1 MQNNNT
7 ISLNYKKRIEVL
19 KRVDIFAEA
28 NVKFLKKLA
37 SSLKEIFLEKDEI
50 VFLKGDKYS
59 AMYIIVEGEVK
70 IHDNDYVF
78 THFKKNE
85 IFGEYSL
92 IDSSERSAS
101 VTAVKE
107 SSCLVLEKDVF
118 DSLIEEDNKIAL
130 EILKSLIRRLRNNN
144 VLEEKLVTQNQ
155 KIIEQRN
162 RIDKQRKELEEMN
175 LSKDKFFTIIAHDLK
190 NPFNTVI
197 GLSEL
202 IINRYDSYDRE
213 KIKFFIEQIN
223 LYSNNTYE
231 LLENL
236 LQWSRSQTGKLK
248 VKLEKVNL
256 QNISTEIKYLYA
268 GKTEE
273 KQIEIINKVNFD
285 TNVYADS
292 NMLNT
297 VLRNLVSNAL
307 KFTPQNGKITIS
319 DKISNGEVTICV
331 SDTGIGIPE
340 NNIGKIFKL
349 DSNISTS
356 GTNKELGTGL
366 GLIITKEFVEKNGG
380 KIWVK
385 SIVNKGTSFYFT
397 LPVS

>member
-319 DKISNGEVTICV
+319 DKI
-331 SDTGIGIPE
+331 
-340 NNIGKIFKL
+340 
-349 DSNISTS
+349 
-356 GTNKELGTGL
+356 
-366 GLIITKEFVEKNGG
+366 
-380 KIWVK
+380 
-385 SIVNKGTSFYFT
+385 
-397 LPVS
+397 